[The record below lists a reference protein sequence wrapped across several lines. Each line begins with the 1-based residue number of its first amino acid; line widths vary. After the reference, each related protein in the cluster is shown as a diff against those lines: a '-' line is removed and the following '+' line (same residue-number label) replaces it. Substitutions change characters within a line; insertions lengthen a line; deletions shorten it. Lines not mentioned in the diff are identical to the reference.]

1 MAWITLPARV
11 QYLVFRHME
20 HTSDRLAPTAVVSRQ
35 WQTLAE
41 ERIFERMS
49 ITQYDLP
56 YFASVVYPRRHLV
69 KAIWF
74 RIELREYDCRF
85 CRSNESPPEPEIP
98 FKFLLWL
105 FQDLSPWES
114 GLCVALDISVY
125 SPSDSQHALK
135 YATIESDLGVA
146 PLNTRGLHQTIARR
160 EAVRAHADRHRFH
173 INGNER
179 DVERSISKAF
189 SAVDWFGNWVPADME
204 KAAVTCHL
212 PDVPAVQVFQLRL
225 QNRRQ
230 WWPSVVEAIL
240 SHLPRLLK
248 FHFEPWRQWA
258 DSDQTYV
265 DRGAHAAAF
274 VRALGRDNG

>member
-11 QYLVFRHME
+11 QYLIFRHME
-20 HTSDRLAPTAVVSRQ
+20 HVGDRLAPTAVVSRQ

-56 YFASVVYPRRHLV
+56 HFASVVNPRRHLV

-85 CRSNESPPEPEIP
+85 CRSNESPREPVLP
-98 FKFLLWL
+98 FKYLLWL
-105 FQDLSPWES
+105 FQDLSSWEP

-135 YATIESDLGVA
+135 YATIEPDLGVA
-146 PLNTRGLHQTIARR
+146 PLNTPLNTREVHQTIARR
-160 EAVRAHADRHRFH
+160 EAVRAQADRHRFH
-173 INGNER
+173 VNGHER
-179 DVERSISKAF
+179 EAERSISKLF
-189 SAVDWFGNWVPADME
+189 GTVDWFGDWVTADLE
-204 KAAVTCHL
+204 NTAVTCHL

-225 QNRRQ
+225 QNRRA

-240 SHLPRLLK
+240 SHLPRLRK

-258 DSDQTYV
+258 DSDQTYF

-274 VRALGRDNG
+274 V